1 MKTGHTHLFI
11 PGPTNVPDEVR
22 RAMNVGHGGHARA
35 GFRRSDAGPV
45 FRPQARACAPATG
58 EVFIFPGSGTR
69 RWEAAITNTL
79 NPGDKVLMARFGQF
93 STLWVEM
100 AERLGLDVEV
110 IDVAWGAGVPVAEF
124 ERHPRRRHQGRD
136 QGGLRHPQR
145 DRHRRHLRRR
155 RRAPRARRVFPRRA
169 AVRGRASAPS
179 RRSTSAWMTGAS
191 TSPSPAARR
200 A

>member
-22 RAMNVGHGGHARA
+22 RAMNVGQEDMRA
-35 GFRRSDAGPV
+35 PDFGDLTLGLFSDLKRV
-45 FRPQARACAPATG
+45 MRTATG
-58 EVFIFPGSGTR
+58 EVFIFPGSGTAA
-69 RWEAAITNTL
+69 WEAAITNTL

-124 ERHPRRRHQGRD
+124 ERRLGADTKDEIKAVFVTHNETATGVTSD
-136 QGGLRHPQR
+136 V
-145 DRHRRHLRRR
+145 
-155 RRAPRARRVFPRRA
+155 AACAARSTRVSTTRCSSSM
-169 AVRGRASAPS
+169 ASAPS